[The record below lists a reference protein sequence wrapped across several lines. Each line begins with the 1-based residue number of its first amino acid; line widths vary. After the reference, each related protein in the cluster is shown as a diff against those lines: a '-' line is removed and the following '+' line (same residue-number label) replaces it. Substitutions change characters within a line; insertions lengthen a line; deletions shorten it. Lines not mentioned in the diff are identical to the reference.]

1 MPTRFTVS
9 QLKTKGAGYTIVD
22 TDLAVLTTGTNTFDL
37 SSVRVSVKELGD
49 YVTTEYAQ
57 QNVFSVHGSVSAGQ
71 GLSANCLGAR
81 TVNIDNVP
89 TSSTGL
95 QTGDVFTQ
103 TGAQLGG
110 SGSTKVLCIV

>member
-49 YVTTEYAQ
+49 YVTTELPMF
-57 QNVFSVHGSVSAGQ
+57 NRPSNRCSVPAYLFRNS
-71 GLSANCLGAR
+71 
-81 TVNIDNVP
+81 
-89 TSSTGL
+89 
-95 QTGDVFTQ
+95 
-103 TGAQLGG
+103 
-110 SGSTKVLCIV
+110 